1 MQIKKSYDCFLEN
14 DKGETFVDF
23 MLGSGTH
30 LLGHGFFNEYV
41 EQVLDDGLFFGVDS
55 VNGCRLRE
63 SLQNI
68 FCNEDEV
75 IFCNTGSEANMKAI
89 RACRAFTGKNKV
101 AMFSGSWHGS
111 YDSLLFQEN
120 WSVPRWPPTWRELDY
135 KFHVPIPVSSV
146 SEGVIDHDEVDVY
159 PYNMDFSLHYLNTKI
174 NQYSSVIIEP
184 IQGSNPREDMKWFLD
199 KLREITKRAG
209 VPLIFDEVITGF
221 RVGLTGVQGWYG
233 VQPDI
238 SVFGKIIGG
247 GTPFGVVMGNVDIL
261 NTSGVYYGGTFSGN
275 SFGCGMGN
283 VVLKYLQTHTEIY
296 TELYNLTES
305 IVNEI
310 ESYTQDFPIS
320 IMKCHSFFRIIFSEH
335 EVKERRDRE
344 DFEDYSLFLEFKE
357 RLEGKGVLVG
367 NNGLFFVCPSHAKY
381 KDRYVGQIV
390 ESIKEIFSE

>member
-135 KFHVPIPVSSV
+135 KF
-146 SEGVIDHDEVDVY
+146 
-159 PYNMDFSLHYLNTKI
+159 L
-174 NQYSSVIIEP
+174 
-184 IQGSNPREDMKWFLD
+184 R
-199 KLREITKRAG
+199 KL
-209 VPLIFDEVITGF
+209 
-221 RVGLTGVQGWYG
+221 
-233 VQPDI
+233 
-238 SVFGKIIGG
+238 
-247 GTPFGVVMGNVDIL
+247 
-261 NTSGVYYGGTFSGN
+261 
-275 SFGCGMGN
+275 
-283 VVLKYLQTHTEIY
+283 
-296 TELYNLTES
+296 
-305 IVNEI
+305 
-310 ESYTQDFPIS
+310 
-320 IMKCHSFFRIIFSEH
+320 
-335 EVKERRDRE
+335 
-344 DFEDYSLFLEFKE
+344 
-357 RLEGKGVLVG
+357 
-367 NNGLFFVCPSHAKY
+367 
-381 KDRYVGQIV
+381 
-390 ESIKEIFSE
+390 